1 MAMDSILSAVTVPT
15 TRYARSGDLRIA
27 YQVVGEGPIDLV
39 YVPGWVSNIEVSW
52 EHPGLAHFYERLAS
66 FTRLILFDKRGT
78 GLSDRVHHDG
88 LPTLEQRMDDLTAVM
103 DEVGSERATLFGHSE
118 GGNMC
123 VLFAATHPERTRALV
138 TYGIYA
144 KRIPSADYPWAPSP
158 EEREEWLRSVESE
171 WGTVVDVDTLAP
183 SAADDP
189 SFRRWW
195 ARYLRMSAGPS
206 AAVALGRMNTRIDV
220 TAVLPT
226 IQVPTLVLH
235 RVGDRDVKI
244 EEARYIAGRIP
255 GARLVE
261 LPGEDHLF
269 YTSGLDDML
278 DEIETFLT
286 GATTGVAADR
296 TLATVLFTDIVDSTA
311 LATRMGDHRWRQS
324 LELHNGM
331 VRRNLRRWRGVERKT
346 TGDGFLVT
354 FDGPAR
360 AIRCARAIRE
370 EAAETGLAIRAGLHT
385 GECELIGDDVGGIA
399 VHIASRVLDEAGAGE
414 VLVSR
419 TVKDLVAGSG
429 IEFVERGT
437 RELRGIE
444 GRWDLYLAE

>member
-1 MAMDSILSAVTVPT
+1 MIVPT
-15 TRYARSGDLRIA
+15 TRYARSGDLQIA

-66 FTRLILFDKRGT
+66 FARLILFDKRGT
-78 GLSDRVHHDG
+78 GLSDRVHHDA
-88 LPTLEQRMDDLTAVM
+88 LPTLEQRVDDLTAVM
-103 DEVGSERATLFGHSE
+103 DEVGSERAALFGHSE

-123 VLFAATHPERTRALV
+123 VLFAATRPERTRALV

-158 EEREEWLRSVESE
+158 EAREEWLRSVENE
-171 WGTVVDVDTLAP
+171 WGTPVDLATIAP
-183 SAADDP
+183 SVADDP

-206 AAVALGRMNTRIDV
+206 AAAALGRMNTQIDL
-220 TAVLPT
+220 TAVLPS
-226 IQVPTLVLH
+226 IRVPTLVLH
-235 RVGDRDVKI
+235 RVGDRDVQI
-244 EEARYIAGRIP
+244 EEARYIADRIP
-255 GARLVE
+255 SARLVE

-269 YTSGLDDML
+269 FTSGLDDML

-286 GATTGVAADR
+286 GTTAGGAADR

-311 LATRMGDHRWRQS
+311 LATRIGDHSWRQL

-331 VRRNLRRWRGVERKT
+331 VRRNLHRWRGVERKT
-346 TGDGFLVT
+346 TGDGFLAT

-370 EAAETGLAIRAGLHT
+370 EAAVTGLAIRAGLHT
-385 GECELIGDDVGGIA
+385 GECELMGDDVGGIA

-429 IEFVERGT
+429 IEFVNRGT
-437 RELRGIE
+437 RELKGIE
-444 GRWDLYLAE
+444 DRWDLYLVE